1 MMVVEANRPRLI
13 ELIVSVVLGVG
24 AVIAVMIRYTSDI
37 SYASI
42 QSFCSQALD
51 SVVNNGPLAP
61 FIVVVAL
68 AFVIYRCIP
77 SVSAGNMRSYIVSGI
92 CALLLSLTLI
102 VPGQWSEG
110 QESSTG
116 YPWYS
121 NGIIAFDS
129 PVYCVVFLLQWLTVS
144 AVLFVVFCHLFA
156 IDSYNSRMV
165 RLEKDAKFS
174 VKTRLDS
181 FISSLDLKPRHVL
194 TYSVILFICW
204 IPILVINGPVIIP
217 MDTMVQLIQ
226 MRGFRVWD
234 PMMMTYL
241 DGYTLSDHNPFFDSF
256 IYGAFDRIG
265 LMLGHEMWG
274 FVLYIWGQAFI
285 GAFSLVLMLAWINSR
300 IHLNSKIML
309 FFMGFVAFVPSF
321 SSYLTVIMKD
331 STWIPFFTVWM
342 VLYFELVY
350 RLKNKKK
357 IRWEFVFLLIVVSV
371 LAGLMKKTSIYVTT
385 PSLFLLIIFCR
396 DKIKIAASAVVPALI
411 AIILIPSVVFPIMKI
426 APGGSQE
433 MLGLPMQQIAKVL
446 LEHEGDIS
454 QKDLHVISEV
464 MDTEKAKNSWKPS
477 TEDPVKQSFRTGVS
491 RSGIISFIMV
501 WLKLFFRYPA
511 EYFAAVPFLRNA
523 FLIGP
528 TYYTNGSLKCG
539 WEPNGGYAILSNVPD
554 CSYSWAQ
561 EHVSNPLMNVLN
573 RIPPFSLIG
582 AEGLFTAWI
591 PLLSLGFC
599 VYKRNWNNLLLYL
612 PVLFMAVF
620 QLLLPAHQVRYS
632 LGFLF
637 SFALVAV
644 IPWISMNVG
653 TVLAVSTPSTNG
665 TNDICPGKKD

>member
-1 MMVVEANRPRLI
+1 
-13 ELIVSVVLGVG
+13 
-24 AVIAVMIRYTSDI
+24 
-37 SYASI
+37 
-42 QSFCSQALD
+42 
-51 SVVNNGPLAP
+51 
-61 FIVVVAL
+61 
-68 AFVIYRCIP
+68 
-77 SVSAGNMRSYIVSGI
+77 
-92 CALLLSLTLI
+92 
-102 VPGQWSEG
+102 
-110 QESSTG
+110 
-116 YPWYS
+116 
-121 NGIIAFDS
+121 
-129 PVYCVVFLLQWLTVS
+129 
-144 AVLFVVFCHLFA
+144 
-156 IDSYNSRMV
+156 
-165 RLEKDAKFS
+165 
-174 VKTRLDS
+174 
-181 FISSLDLKPRHVL
+181 
-194 TYSVILFICW
+194 
-204 IPILVINGPVIIP
+204 
-217 MDTMVQLIQ
+217 
-226 MRGFRVWD
+226 
-234 PMMMTYL
+234 
-241 DGYTLSDHNPFFDSF
+241 
-256 IYGAFDRIG
+256 
-265 LMLGHEMWG
+265 
-274 FVLYIWGQAFI
+274 
-285 GAFSLVLMLAWINSR
+285 
-300 IHLNSKIML
+300 
-309 FFMGFVAFVPSF
+309 MGFVAFVPSF

-539 WEPNGGYAILSNVPD
+539 WEPNGGV
-554 CSYSWAQ
+554 C
-561 EHVSNPLMNVLN
+561 H
-573 RIPPFSLIG
+573 
-582 AEGLFTAWI
+582 
-591 PLLSLGFC
+591 
-599 VYKRNWNNLLLYL
+599 
-612 PVLFMAVF
+612 
-620 QLLLPAHQVRYS
+620 
-632 LGFLF
+632 
-637 SFALVAV
+637 SFECA
-644 IPWISMNVG
+644 
-653 TVLAVSTPSTNG
+653 
-665 TNDICPGKKD
+665 